1 MNRPLSDELSIVSLN
16 EIYSFMLENV
26 QAPCNSGKNV
36 TEFFMVIFCP
46 HKLPFLLC
54 VLQSFKKKK
63 FSALLCNLNIVSTL
77 EKKSAWSRIYIET
90 IFTLKLQVKF

>member
-36 TEFFMVIFCP
+36 TEFFMVNFCP

-54 VLQSFKKKK
+54 VLQSFKKKNSVPYYVISILFQHWK
-63 FSALLCNLNIVSTL
+63 KNLHGVG
-77 EKKSAWSRIYIET
+77 
-90 IFTLKLQVKF
+90 FTLKPFSH